1 MASQI
6 IESSELRDGNGSVKA
21 GKLQTLIFTSRYKYI
36 VLADSKDVTRE
47 EILLLTPGL
56 PIINLVYGP
65 TNQKCMSK
73 SAQRMANHALH
84 WEVIAEFESG
94 QEDQKQSPENPD
106 SPDPVTWIPLFKI
119 DSFET
124 KQRVLY
130 EDFDTPPKKIVNYAN
145 QPFAEPLTRTV
156 TICSFSLVQFEDA
169 SQDINSIMDRNDTVN
184 LSSFRGRAAKTC
196 KLNVT
201 GAELGY
207 FGFFPAW
214 RISYKVTYDPD
225 TWETELLQVGSV
237 FKDVADGNK
246 IKPYL
251 DQTNSHRI
259 VGKLKADG
267 DKLGYTADPLTTKFL
282 TYKQISFD
290 FIRS

>member
-1 MASQI
+1 MPSEI
-6 IESSELRDGNGSVKA
+6 VSESELRDGTGSVKA
-21 GKLQTLIFTSRYKYI
+21 GKLQQMIFTSRYRYI
-36 VLADSKDVTRE
+36 VLASSKTVTRE

-56 PIINLVYGP
+56 PIVGLVYGV
-65 TNQKCMSK
+65 TQQKCMAK
-73 SAQRMANHALH
+73 TANRMAVNPLY
-84 WEVIAEFESG
+84 WEVIADFESG
-94 QEDQKQSPENPD
+94 AEDQKPNPSDPEN
-106 SPDPVTWIPLFKI
+106 PDPVTWIPLFQI

-124 KQRVLY
+124 KQRVLHQ
-130 EDFDTPPKKIVNYAN
+130 DFSPTPKKIVNYAN

-169 SQDINSIMDRNDTVN
+169 TQDINDIMDRNDTVN
-184 LSSFRGRAAKTC
+184 NATFRGRAPKTC

-207 FGFFPAW
+207 YGFFPAW
-214 RISYKVTYDPD
+214 KISYKVTYDPD
-225 TWETELLQVGSV
+225 TWETEMLQVGSV
-237 FKDVADGNK
+237 FKDTADGNK

-259 VGKLKADG
+259 VGKLDTNG
-267 DKLGYTADPLTTKFL
+267 DKLAHTADPLTSKFL
-282 TYKQISFD
+282 TYPQISFD

>member
-1 MASQI
+1 MPSEIVGQ
-6 IESSELRDGNGSVKA
+6 SELRDGSGSVKA
-21 GKLQTLIFTSRYKYI
+21 GKLQTLIFTSRYRYI
-36 VLADSKDVTRE
+36 VLASSKDVTRE

-73 SAQRMANHALH
+73 TANRMAVNPLY

-94 QEDQKQSPENPD
+94 QEDQKQSPDNPD

-124 KQRVLY
+124 KQRVLH
-130 EDFDTPPKKIVNYAN
+130 EDFSNPPKKIVNFAK

-169 SQDINSIMDRNDTVN
+169 SQDINEIMDRNDTIN
-184 LSSFRGRAAKTC
+184 QSSFRGRAAKTC

-225 TWETELLQVGSV
+225 TWETELLEVGSV
-237 FKDVADGNK
+237 YKDVADGGK

-251 DQTNSHRI
+251 DETNSHRI

-267 DKLGYTADPLTTKFL
+267 DKLGYTADPLTSKFL

>member
-1 MASQI
+1 MPSEI
-6 IESSELRDGNGSVKA
+6 VSESELRPGTGSVKA
-21 GKLQTLIFTSRYKYI
+21 GKLQQMIFTSQYKYI
-36 VLADSKDVTRE
+36 VLASSKTVSRE

-56 PIINLVYGP
+56 PIVGLVYGV
-65 TNQKCMSK
+65 TQQKCMSK
-73 SAQRMANHALH
+73 TASRMGVNPLY
-84 WEVIAEFESG
+84 WEVVADFESG
-94 QEDQKQSPENPD
+94 AEDQKPD
-106 SPDPVTWIPLFKI
+106 PSDPDNPDPVTWIPLFQI

-130 EDFDTPPKKIVNYAN
+130 EDFSTTPKKIVNFAN

-156 TICSFSLVQFEDA
+156 TICSFSLVQFESA
-169 SQDINSIMDRNDTVN
+169 TQDINDIMDRNDTVN
-184 LSSFRGRAAKTC
+184 EGTFRGRDAKTC

-207 FGFFPAW
+207 YGFFPAW
-214 RISYKVTYDPD
+214 KITYKVTYDPD
-225 TWETELLQVGSV
+225 TWETEMLQVGSV
-237 FKDVADGNK
+237 FKDTADGNK

-259 VGKLKADG
+259 VGKLAANG
-267 DKLGYTADPLTTKFL
+267 DKLAHTADPLTTKFL